1 MAQTTDGNGE
11 TDSLGRHPWRRDR
24 YIIRR
29 VRQTAPTATVE
40 QLRAAVAAAC
50 DHTEALI
57 DAAQRQD
64 WAEWQFQRAEGA
76 SRITETIGRQLGA

>member
-1 MAQTTDGNGE
+1 MEHDSNDSSGGNGF
-11 TDSLGRHPWRRDR
+11 GRHPWRRDR

-76 SRITETIGRQLGA
+76 SRITETIGRLLDA